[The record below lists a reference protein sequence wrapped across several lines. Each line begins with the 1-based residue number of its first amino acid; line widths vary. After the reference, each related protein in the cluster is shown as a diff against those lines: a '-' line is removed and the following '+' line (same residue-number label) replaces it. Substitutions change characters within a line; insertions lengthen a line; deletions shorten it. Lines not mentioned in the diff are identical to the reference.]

1 MKKIN
6 KWFVCINC
14 KKHINPAKSTCRN
27 HCPYCFI
34 SLHLD
39 DKIPWDRKSTC
50 KWIMYPIFYEI
61 SNWTIKIT
69 FKCSKCWHIHKN
81 KISNDDNIWEL
92 DYFISKYK
100 KIFNKN

>member
-6 KWFVCINC
+6 ESFTCVWCW
-14 KKHINPAKSTCRN
+14 KKIEQARWTCRN

-50 KWIMYPIFYEI
+50 WWKMYPIEYI
-61 SNWTIKIT
+61 LSNGKIKIT
-69 FKCSKCWHIHKN
+69 FKCEKCWHIHRN
-81 KISNDDNIWEL
+81 KVAEDDEIWNL
-92 DYFISKYK
+92 DNFLRKDLI
-100 KIFNKN
+100 